1 VPGSSTFV
9 QLHGVSYRF
18 GADVALEGVDLA
30 LLSGDRV
37 ALLGPNGGGKSTL
50 ARLIL
55 GLLNPAR
62 GRVDRRAG
70 LRMGYVPQFP
80 AFDRHFPVRVEEMI
94 AQGRLRDRQRLQ
106 PFADLAAQERRRL
119 EEVVERLDLGEL
131 RRAYLTEL
139 SGGELKRALVARAL
153 VGEPELLVLD
163 EPTAALDEPSRRV
176 FWDLLAGLPPAT
188 AVVLATHD
196 LAPATFSAQR
206 ALLVDRRLESLPI
219 GGLHAHPLVCGHGH
233 G

>member
-1 VPGSSTFV
+1 MPTVTALV
-9 QLHGVSYRF
+9 QLHRVSYRF
-18 GADVALEGVDLA
+18 GADVAIEEVDLSLA
-30 LLSGDRV
+30 AGDRV

-55 GLLNPAR
+55 GLLHPSKGTVAR
-62 GRVDRRAG
+62 RSG

-106 PFADLAAQERRRL
+106 PFAALAAHDRDRL
-119 EEVVERLDLGEL
+119 EEVVERLDLSDL

-163 EPTAALDEPSRRV
+163 EPTAALDEPSRRI

-196 LAPATFSAQR
+196 LAPGTFEAQR
-206 ALLVDRRLESLPI
+206 AVLVDRRLESLPI
-219 GGLHAHPLVCGHGH
+219 GELHAHPLVCGHGH